1 MGHDRPD
8 IRAIMSL
15 SIAAR
20 LNSLVPCSLSAVSVA
35 GCRLSKPG
43 IGSSPQRLRA
53 AFPKR
58 DCVRTFLCETCT
70 IVIHEKQLSELGLD
84 ALLDRS

>member
-43 IGSSPQRLRA
+43 
-53 AFPKR
+53 
-58 DCVRTFLCETCT
+58 V
-70 IVIHEKQLSELGLD
+70 
-84 ALLDRS
+84 ALVVANRE